1 MKSINSVR
9 HSEETMKK
17 IVLLLFAFTVYAG
30 WDIGAYHDGG
40 WDIGAYQ
47 HAEGVVGIA
56 KLDSIVPCYSWVDSS
71 FNIYTQNWTDSAKSF
86 CKANSVN
93 LSCID
98 FGNPKRYKLPLWTPP
113 GLYWLKIGT
122 IEDTDSTVTDS
133 LRVRVLKF
141 EVLDGSEQ

>member
-1 MKSINSVR
+1 MIR
-9 HSEETMKK
+9 PT
-17 IVLLLFAFTVYAG
+17 LLILFFMTFCYAANEGFYVSTAGLPEVFSAGIPTVYTG
-30 WDIGAYHDGG
+30 SSPVI
-40 WDIGAYQ
+40 
-47 HAEGVVGIA
+47 
-56 KLDSIVPCYSWVDSS
+56 DSIVPRYSWADSA
-71 FNIYTQNWTDSAKSF
+71 FNVYASNFTDSAKSF

-141 EVLDGSEQ
+141 EVLDGSER